1 VDPKIARQ
9 QLSVPEDYPIALSSW
24 STIKFAWETVE
35 ESYQQRQQEVRQL
48 EIDRKKDQETGKS
61 IIESK
66 EIPVFELVDTPCFAT
81 VSTSVASEGTSQIAS
96 SEVLMT
102 SSEEEVSEVL
112 SLAQQVML
120 IDDSNIFCSVL
131 KRYLKSDDYQFQEF
145 SNPRQAVDLLLNK
158 QIDPDLIICDLHM
171 PQLSGLEVLRQIRA
185 EKSLSQT
192 PFVLLT
198 SDTELETKLE
208 LIEAGVDAFIG
219 KNEDPRLISV
229 QVKSLLKRYG
239 ECLALH

>member
-1 VDPKIARQ
+1 
-9 QLSVPEDYPIALSSW
+9 
-24 STIKFAWETVE
+24 
-35 ESYQQRQQEVRQL
+35 
-48 EIDRKKDQETGKS
+48 
-61 IIESK
+61 
-66 EIPVFELVDTPCFAT
+66 
-81 VSTSVASEGTSQIAS
+81 
-96 SEVLMT
+96 
-102 SSEEEVSEVL
+102 
-112 SLAQQVML
+112 ML

-131 KRYLKSDDYQFQEF
+131 KRYLKSDDYQFQEY
-145 SNPRQAVDLLLNK
+145 SNPRQAVDSLLNK

-185 EKSLSQT
+185 DESFAQT

-208 LIEAGVDAFIG
+208 LIEAGADAFIG

-229 QVKSLLKRYG
+229 QVKSLLKRYE